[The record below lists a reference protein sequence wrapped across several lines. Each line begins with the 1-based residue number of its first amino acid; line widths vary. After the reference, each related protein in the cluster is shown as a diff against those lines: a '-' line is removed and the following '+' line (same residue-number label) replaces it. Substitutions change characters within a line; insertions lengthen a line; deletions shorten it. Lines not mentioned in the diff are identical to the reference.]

1 MKIKEGYVLREV
13 AGSNIVIPVGNAQ
26 MSFNGIMTLND
37 VGTFIWN
44 LLDREGG
51 AEKQEILEAVLNEYD
66 ADEETVSK
74 DIDRFIIKLQAQK
87 LLED

>member
-26 MSFNGIMTLND
+26 MSFSGIMTLND